1 MVQQGLAGSDQQVSS
16 FAVMVLVDA
25 GNKFHSIH
33 IVATPKGDD
42 KEWDTLMVRGHI
54 REIWIL
60 ADNAVDALT
69 KAREKG
75 ILEL

>member
-1 MVQQGLAGSDQQVSS
+1 MVQQGSAGSDQQVSS
-16 FAVMVLVDA
+16 FGIMVLV
-25 GNKFHSIH
+25 NPKFHSLH

-60 ADNAVDALT
+60 ADNPIDALT